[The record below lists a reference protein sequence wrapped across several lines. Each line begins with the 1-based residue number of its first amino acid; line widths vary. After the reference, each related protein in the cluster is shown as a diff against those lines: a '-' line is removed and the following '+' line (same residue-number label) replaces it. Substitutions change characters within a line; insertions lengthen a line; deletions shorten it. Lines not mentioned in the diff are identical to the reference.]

1 MIATMAMLVAVIM
14 PIPTIIK
21 AIKERVT
28 PFRAVGTGLLAG
40 ILGALAVM
48 VIAELM
54 GTNVFDEMYNS
65 VDAAMKTLATDPDF
79 AAMVGESASVDK
91 TLEQMRLMYESSIKL
106 LPAALCIF
114 ALVASYIEYI
124 IISKI
129 YKPGGIAPIPMTKI
143 QEFDLPRRMVTFWCL
158 IYLAALFLS
167 ETEALANS
175 AVFLNVM
182 LLFNMAFMLQ
192 GISVVFMFCSAR
204 RIPKAVAVVLS
215 AAALITSIGGLI
227 LRLLGFTDLLFG
239 LKFRLKQRV

>member
-1 MIATMAMLVAVIM
+1 MIATLAMLVAVIM

-21 AIKERVT
+21 SMRERVT

-40 ILGALAVM
+40 IFGALAVM
-48 VIAELM
+48 VIGELM
-54 GTNVFDEMYNS
+54 GTNVFDEMYSS
-65 VDAAMKTLATDPDF
+65 VDAAMKTLAADPDF
-79 AAMVGESASVDK
+79 AAMVGDSASVNK
-91 TLEQMRLMYESSIKL
+91 RLEQMRVMYESSIKM

-114 ALVASYIEYI
+114 SLIAAYIEYV

-129 YKPGGIAPIPMTKI
+129 YKPGGISPIPMTKI
-143 QEFDLPRRMVTFWCL
+143 QEFDLPRRMVTTWCL
-158 IYLAALFLS
+158 IYLAALLLS

-182 LLFNMAFMLQ
+182 LLFNLAFMLQ

-204 RIPKAVAVVLS
+204 RIPKAVAVILS
-215 AAALITSIGGLI
+215 AMALLTSIGGLI

-239 LKFRLKQRV
+239 LKFRMKQRV